1 MVLER
6 HGGHDRALVTFL
18 VRPGQTRRWGHLEVP
33 AEERDRLGRAV
44 VGLQLVPAPG
54 HTLGTQ
60 VVVVEA
66 GGRPVVVAD
75 DVTVWLGELDEP
87 STEGQLL
94 VRALTVWLAHEH
106 EPWRPRTAGVVR

>member
-1 MVLER
+1 MVE
-6 HGGHDRALVTFL
+6 T
-18 VRPGQTRRWGHLEVP
+18 
-33 AEERDRLGRAV
+33 
-44 VGLQLVPAPG
+44 
-54 HTLGTQ
+54 
-60 VVVVEA
+60 

-106 EPWRPRTAGVVR
+106 EPWRPRTAGVMR